1 MDSQRVWAEY
11 ALKRQEA
18 TAQNRRLTLEDLE
31 DGVSECRE
39 VVAAGGREGWH
50 GVVFYENLEGFFRV
64 VCVCVCQLD
73 FLLGGT
79 HIIHRHL
86 VLALLFF

>member
-31 DGVSECRE
+31 VKRVGPQRD
-39 VVAAGGREGWH
+39 VVALWWRLRGVREGWH
-50 GVVFYENLEGFFRV
+50 GVVFLRELGRIFSSGVE
-64 VCVCVCQLD
+64 VCVCVCQWD
-73 FLLGGT
+73 IVVGWYS
-79 HIIHRHL
+79 
-86 VLALLFF
+86 